1 MPDIQGQIKE
11 LEDEMRKTQYNK
23 ATEHH
28 FGVIKAKIAKLRD
41 KLEKASSGGKKGE
54 GFAVKKSGD
63 ATVVLVGFPSVGKST
78 LLNVLTNAQSKIAA
92 YAFTTLTVVPG
103 LMKYNHAKI
112 QILDVPGILEGA
124 AIGRGRGKEV
134 LAMVRN
140 ADLIVLLLDAQYP
153 EHIHVLKKELYDFNV
168 RINQKKP
175 DVKIVKKAK
184 DGISIHSTV
193 RLSKLNNLT
202 IGAVLKEFKINNAD
216 VVIREDINA
225 DQLID
230 AIEGNRAYLPAV
242 TVVTKIDLVDGE
254 KVKEIKQIATADLM
268 VSAEKKTHIEE
279 LKRMIYDKLNLMSIY
294 MKEVNKKADMNEPM
308 IVRRGSSLR
317 GICDKIHRDFV
328 KKFKYARIWG
338 KSAKFPGQLVKN
350 IEKKLENGDVVELRI
365 R

>member
-1 MPDIQGQIKE
+1 MPDFQAQIKE

-28 FGVIKAKIAKLRD
+28 FGVLRAKISKLRD
-41 KLEKASSGGKKGE
+41 KFEKASSGGKKGE

-63 ATVVLVGFPSVGKST
+63 ASVILVGFPSVGKST
-78 LLNVLTNAQSKIAA
+78 LLNALTNAQSKTAA

-103 LMKYNHAKI
+103 IMKYNHAKI

-153 EHIHVLKKELYDFNV
+153 EHIDVLKKELYDFNV
-168 RINQKKP
+168 RINQRKP
-175 DVKIVKKAK
+175 DVKLIKKSK

-193 RLSKLNNLT
+193 KLSKITSETVKAILNEFKLNN
-202 IGAVLKEFKINNAD
+202 AD
-216 VVIREDINA
+216 IVIREDINV
-225 DQLID
+225 DQMID
-230 AIEGNRAYLPAV
+230 VIEGNRAYVPSV
-242 TVVTKIDLVDGE
+242 TIVSKIDLVNSE
-254 KVKEIKQIATADLM
+254 KVKEIKQITKADLM
-268 VSAEKKTHIEE
+268 VSAEKKTNIEE
-279 LKRMIYDKLNLMSIY
+279 LKKMIYDKLNLMSIY
-294 MKEVNKKADMNEPM
+294 MKEVNKKADMEEPM
-308 IVRRGSSLR
+308 IVRRGCSLR
-317 GICDKIHRDFV
+317 GICDRVHRDFA

-350 IEKKLENGDVVELRI
+350 IEKKLEDGDVVELRI

>member
-11 LEDEMRKTQYNK
+11 LEEEMRKTQYNK

-41 KLEKASSGGKKGE
+41 KLEKTASKKGGGE

-63 ATVVLVGFPSVGKST
+63 ASVILVGFPSVGKST
-78 LLNVLTNAQSKIAA
+78 LLNAITNAQSKTAA

-103 LMKYNHAKI
+103 ILEYNHAKI
-112 QILDVPGILEGA
+112 QILDVPGVLEGA

-140 ADLIVLLLDAQYP
+140 ADLILLLLDAQYP
-153 EHIHVLKKELYDFNV
+153 EHLDVLKKELHDFRV

-175 DVKIVKKAK
+175 DVKVVKKAK
-184 DGISIHSTV
+184 DGISVSSTV
-193 RLSKLNNLT
+193 KMTKMNNNT
-202 IGAVLKEFKINNAD
+202 VEAVLREFKLNNAD
-216 VVIREDINA
+216 VVIREDINI

-230 AIEGNRAYLPAV
+230 MIEGNRAYVPASIII
-242 TVVTKIDLVDGE
+242 TKIDILDE
-254 KVKEIKQIATADLM
+254 DQIKKIKQSTKPDLM
-268 VSAEKKTHIEE
+268 ISAEKKIGIEQ
-279 LKRMIYDKLNLMSIY
+279 LKKLIYDKLNLISIY
-294 MKEVNKKADMNEPM
+294 LKEISKKPDLDEPM
-308 IVRRGSSLR
+308 IVRYGCSLKD
-317 GICDKIHRDFV
+317 ICNRIHRDFA

-350 IEKKLENGDVVELRI
+350 IEKKLENGDVVELHI
-365 R
+365 K